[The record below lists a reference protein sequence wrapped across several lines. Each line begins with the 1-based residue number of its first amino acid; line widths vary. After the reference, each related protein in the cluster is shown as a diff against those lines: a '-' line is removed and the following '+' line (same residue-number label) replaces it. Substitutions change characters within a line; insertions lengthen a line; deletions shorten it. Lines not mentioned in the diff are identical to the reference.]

1 MVLVEEPGANTG
13 DLRATDSIPESGR
26 SPREGHGNHSSILA
40 WTIPWTEEP
49 GGLWSVGLQRVG
61 HDWRDLAC
69 THAYLNYGFIITADS
84 HSPSPLCVTCGYRLF
99 DEAMKPS
106 KLLCHMATKHPGLK
120 DNPLE
125 FFKSKTTTTTTTWR
139 IEEITEGHH
148 FIKCVALRIS
158 F

>member
-1 MVLVEEPGANTG
+1 MVLVEEPSASAG

-26 SPREGHGNHSSILA
+26 SPRGGHGNHSSILA

-84 HSPSPLCVTCGYRLF
+84 HSPSPLCVICGYRLSN
-99 DEAMKPS
+99 EATKPS

-125 FFKSKTTTTTTTWR
+125 FFKSKTTTWR
-139 IEEITEGHH
+139 IEEITEGHQ